1 MAVQIDPTLD
11 ELSDIVTAVSEAVTN
26 SIIHGY
32 GKSGKS
38 RDQCLIRME
47 CLLYRDAIEVTVTD
61 QGCGIEDIQKAREP
75 LYTSSPEMERSG
87 MGFTIMESFTD
98 HFSVESEVGKGTVIT
113 LYKIFRSVG
122 AAEDGGDHLCEST
135 TTLP

>member
-1 MAVQIDPTLD
+1 
-11 ELSDIVTAVSEAVTN
+11 
-26 SIIHGY
+26 
-32 GKSGKS
+32 
-38 RDQCLIRME
+38 ME

-135 TTLP
+135 TTLRKGTDQNGSERQ